1 MARIESQDMTVVETV
16 GQVDMK
22 FMITGG
28 DDLARSR
35 AFAVTRNLSA
45 MAGIFITC
53 IHVVRFGDFFTES
66 IIVTV
71 HARDCI

>member
-45 MAGIFITC
+45 MAGIFI
-53 IHVVRFGDFFTES
+53 IRVYML
-66 IIVTV
+66 
-71 HARDCI
+71 